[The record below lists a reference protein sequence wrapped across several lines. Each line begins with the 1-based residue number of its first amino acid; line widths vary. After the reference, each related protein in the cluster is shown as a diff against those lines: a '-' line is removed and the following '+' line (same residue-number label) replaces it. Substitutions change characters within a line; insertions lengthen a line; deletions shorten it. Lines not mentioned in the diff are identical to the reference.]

1 MLLLTNIILILAVA
15 NTNGQRCEEGW
26 DDKVDD
32 GLDCLYFDTTSVQ
45 YDIAKQFC
53 ESKKAHLIELSSE
66 EQLKILSNTLN
77 ENYPGVEAWWWGGA
91 TKQGGQ
97 WKWTTSGELLQQWI
111 WGKWGSQ
118 PGENYPNSRNKCF
131 GFVKTAWDN
140 GNWKG
145 ADLPCERVR
154 PTICYKKPEIPTTT
168 TPTPTTT
175 PTSTPTTSA
184 TTAGIQSISDLI
196 MTQP

>member
-32 GLDCLYFDTTSVQ
+32 GLDCLFFDTTSVQ
-45 YDIAKQFC
+45 YDIAKEFC
-53 ESKKAHLIELSSE
+53 ESKKAHLIELSSK
-66 EQLKILSNTLN
+66 EQLTILSHTLDEKDPNTR
-77 ENYPGVEAWWWGGA
+77 WWWGGA

-118 PGENYPNSRNKCF
+118 PGENYPNSVYYPNTCLRF
-131 GFVKTAWDN
+131 IKTVWNNDI
-140 GNWKG
+140 WKG
-145 ADLPCERVR
+145 ADKSCKLVSCA
-154 PTICYKKPEIPTTT
+154 TICQKKPKILTTT
-168 TPTPTTT
+168 TTTT
-175 PTSTPTTSA
+175 TATTFTTTSTTSA
-184 TTAGIQSISDLI
+184 TTSGMHVYVCNI
-196 MTQP
+196 